1 MTTSKNDCVADYGGG
16 SVEWIFRCL
25 SVFFKTFTK
34 LAFSFTNVLFST
46 PFTFSHIC
54 WFSCLVSSLLVKSV
68 LRSAMVNVWAGDPG
82 GGNYFR
88 KYLWVRMCRWDP
100 GTLEPL
106 AYTRATSA
114 EFCYP
119 ILG

>member
-1 MTTSKNDCVADYGGG
+1 MTTSKKDCVADYGGG

-54 WFSCLVSSLLVKSV
+54 WFSCLVSCLLMYGQES
-68 LRSAMVNVWAGDPG
+68 PG
-82 GGNYFR
+82 GGDYFR